1 MTWVSRLSFY
11 LGILQNF
18 KWPGKSTAEN
28 PHLKLKVS
36 YLREQDLI
44 TLHKSE
50 VPVSLHTCIHAEK
63 LMLPKHHFPEKRGNI
78 LFSVLCISQ
87 MVCRDNITHCCDETW
102 QLLNTR
108 QLQMRSGK
116 ENYPGSHWVSVT
128 PMKHHSSYSLFKQ
141 IETGMS
147 SKPLYTKLEKKL

>member
-1 MTWVSRLSFY
+1 M
-11 LGILQNF
+11 LQDF
-18 KWPGKSTAEN
+18 KWPGKSTTEN

-36 YLREQDLI
+36 YLREQDPI
-44 TLHKSE
+44 TLYKCSE
-50 VPVSLHTCIHAEK
+50 TGISDTCIHAEK
-63 LMLPKHHFPEKRGNI
+63 LMLPKHHFSEKRGNI

-128 PMKHHSSYSLFKQ
+128 PMKHHSTYSRFKQ
-141 IETGMS
+141 IKTGVS
-147 SKPLYTKLEKKL
+147 SKPLHTKLEKEL